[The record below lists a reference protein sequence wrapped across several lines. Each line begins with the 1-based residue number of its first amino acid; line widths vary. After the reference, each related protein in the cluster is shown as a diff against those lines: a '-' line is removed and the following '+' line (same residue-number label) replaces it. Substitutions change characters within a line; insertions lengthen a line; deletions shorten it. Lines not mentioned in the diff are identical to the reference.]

1 MEKSDK
7 KEQDSPKD
15 DLEQKDNIDTSDN
28 ELVKDAMYEWKKKG
42 NRMLAD
48 ACEEALTQGRPLEN
62 KEILSNDSEKRIN
75 KIQQEAERIE
85 AEEAYLNHRKTEQEL
100 EVKSEQELEVK
111 SEQEVEVKSEQE
123 VEVKAEQEDIFA
135 KNKFDISEVNKNNQQ
150 PNINAFNKPINFKP
164 RPKLIKYIFN
174 TRLVLSIVATIIL
187 FNFIEFIFNIFK
199 SF

>member
-1 MEKSDK
+1 
-7 KEQDSPKD
+7 
-15 DLEQKDNIDTSDN
+15 
-28 ELVKDAMYEWKKKG
+28 
-42 NRMLAD
+42 
-48 ACEEALTQGRPLEN
+48 EN

>member
-48 ACEEALTQGRPLEN
+48 ACEEALTQGRSLEN

-85 AEEAYLNHRKTEQEL
+85 AEEAYLNHRKTEQE
-100 EVKSEQELEVK
+100 
-111 SEQEVEVKSEQE
+111 VEVKSEQE

-135 KNKFDISEVNKNNQQ
+135 KNKFDISEVNQNNQQ